1 MANNSQ
7 GTVVTF
13 GTATL
18 GELVSVSVDGLQSD
32 SVELTARTQAS
43 RVKSYSPADI
53 DQGTVSVTCRGTT
66 LMSTASVGLT
76 ASLSITGAGIS
87 FSFTKAIYE
96 RLAWSASVGEL
107 QVFTVTFKVGS

>member
-13 GTATL
+13 AGSNL
-18 GELVSVSVDGLQSD
+18 GELVSVSVDGVQAD
-32 SVELTARTQAS
+32 TVELTSRTQAS

-53 DQGTVSVTCRGTT
+53 DHGTVSVTCRGTT

-76 ASLSITGAGIS
+76 GSLSITGTGIS